1 MSSPKTGLSEWFETT
16 AGRYLLEW
24 EQKQFDESLPD
35 VFGFHALQLGL
46 PQVPALRSNRMPH
59 QWRAIGA
66 DLEGPDALCGP
77 GLQVDLGRL
86 DAASSPAL
94 ALHSS
99 ALPFPA
105 CSLDLVVMPH
115 TLEFSDDPHY
125 ALREAERV
133 LVPEGR
139 VVISG
144 LNPASLWGW
153 RQRRGRWSQRLGMG
167 ELFLPESGAF
177 IAYWRLR
184 EWLRLLG
191 FEVESARFG
200 AYRPALADARWL
212 NRFAWMDV
220 LGPRWWPIF
229 GAVYFV
235 VAIKRVPG
243 VRLIEPAWRRAGRR
257 AAASAAVVRRHGGP
271 PVDGAQSVACA
282 PGQAGSAFASANL
295 PPDPLI
301 DQSAAPCYPPDPF
314 RP

>member
-1 MSSPKTGLSEWFETT
+1 VRNRLTPMSAHKTGLSDWFET
-16 AGRYLLEW
+16 APGRYLLAW
-24 EQKQFDESLPD
+24 EQEQFDASLPD

-66 DLEGPDALCGP
+66 DLEGSDALWGAGP
-77 GLQVDLGRL
+77 LSDRSHL
-86 DAASSPAL
+86 DPASQPAL

-99 ALPFPA
+99 ALPFPE
-105 CSLDLVVMPH
+105 CSIDLVLMPH
-115 TLEFSDDPHY
+115 ALEFSDDPHY

-139 VVISG
+139 LVISG

-153 RQRRGRWSQRLGMG
+153 RQRRGRWSQRLGLG
-167 ELFLPESGAF
+167 QLFLPESGAF

-191 FEVESARFG
+191 FEVETARFG
-200 AYRPALADARWL
+200 VYRPALADARWL
-212 NRFAWMDV
+212 ERFAWMDAV
-220 LGPRWWPIF
+220 GPRWWPIF

-243 VRLIEPAWRRAGRR
+243 VRLLEPAWRRAGRR
-257 AAASAAVVRRHGGP
+257 APSGAAVVRRHGTA
-271 PVDGAQSVACA
+271 DSAGAVASA
-282 PGQAGSAFASANL
+282 QTPAGSPPASAKL
-295 PPDPLI
+295 LA
-301 DQSAAPCYPPDPF
+301 DQP
-314 RP
+314 